1 MESSIEI
8 SKDGSV
14 FCDYLCDF
22 DVNNFLKIFALTA
35 EEMDYRYFKMREGM
49 VNFNKKDIANILDH
63 CEIRPMVNQIEVHIY
78 NTPLDLINYCKD
90 NDIIDVKIFNR
101 NDIIE
106 IDNQAHLPYNS
117 ITSYCI
123 KMM

>member
-49 VNFNKKDIANILDH
+49 VNFNKKDIVISF
-63 CEIRPMVNQIEVHIY
+63 EIEVYPTSFNVKNCLSSFDFEVAKKFIADIY
-78 NTPLDLINYCKD
+78 GL
-90 NDIIDVKIFNR
+90 
-101 NDIIE
+101 
-106 IDNQAHLPYNS
+106 Q
-117 ITSYCI
+117 
-123 KMM
+123 